1 MAFPE
6 IQFGTDG
13 WRARLGEGFT
23 TDRVIAV
30 VDALADTD
38 QMRNARRLEQ
48 PLLVAYDARFL
59 AEAFARLAAARLADA
74 GFKVL
79 LANAPTAT
87 PGICASIVKHGGAA
101 GIMLTASHNPPE
113 YLGIK
118 IKGSYG
124 GSATAKQIGLLVTE
138 LAKQPRS
145 SPERLVLFPSELS
158 GNVNLIDMNA
168 EHLAKLLDYV
178 VPSKNKAAIVHDA
191 MFGSGKG
198 LLAAALQGKGSQ
210 VVPVR
215 HDHNPGFAGLG
226 PEPLPERLE
235 PMFKAVRRS
244 KAALGIATD
253 GDADRVAAC
262 DAAGNYVY
270 PYEICALLIDHLS
283 RRMKKKGAVV
293 RNLATS
299 ELVRK
304 VAEDRKLEVVTT
316 PVGFKHI
323 VEQMFKGKVLIGG
336 EESGGIAIPEYLPER
351 DGILCGLLLREIII
365 QNKKPLRQLLDEL
378 YRRYGPSY
386 YQRQD
391 LHIAER
397 SKAAILEALNRR
409 PPENFGKD
417 KVLRLERL
425 DGFKFWL
432 ADDAWLLVRASGTE
446 PILRVYTE
454 GRDRKHVA
462 ALQSAFTTWLM
473 AISPDTL

>member
-23 TDRVIAV
+23 SDRVIAV
-30 VDALADTD
+30 IDALADTD
-38 QMRNARRLEQ
+38 HMRNARRVEQ
-48 PLLVAYDARFL
+48 PVLIAYDARFL
-59 AEAFARLAAARLADA
+59 AGDFARLAAARLADA
-74 GFKVL
+74 GFKTI
-79 LANAPTAT
+79 LADAPTAT
-87 PGICASIVKHGGAA
+87 PGICAAIVKRGAA
-101 GIMLTASHNPPE
+101 AGVMITASHNPPE

-124 GSATAKQIGLLVTE
+124 GSATAKQIGLLTAE
-138 LAKQPRS
+138 LAKQPRT
-145 SPERLVLFPSELS
+145 SPERLVQFPSVMPAS
-158 GNVNLIDMNA
+158 VNVIDMNA
-168 EHLAKLLDYV
+168 EHLAKMLDYV
-178 VPSKNKAAIVHDA
+178 TPSKSKVDIVHDA

-198 LLAAALQGKGSQ
+198 LLAAALAGKGGQ
-210 VVPVR
+210 VTPVR
-215 HDHNPGFAGLG
+215 HDNNPGFEGIG
-226 PEPLPERLE
+226 PEPVPERME
-235 PMFKAVRRS
+235 PMFKAVKRS
-244 KAALGIATD
+244 KAAFGIATD

-262 DAAGNYVY
+262 DAAGQYVY
-270 PYEICALLIDHLS
+270 PHEILALMIDHLS

-304 VAEDRKLEVVTT
+304 VAEDRKLEVITT

-336 EESGGIAIPEYLPER
+336 EESGGIAVPEYLPER
-351 DGILCGLLLREIII
+351 DGILCGLILREIVI
-365 QNKKPLRQLLDEL
+365 QNKKPLRKLLDDM
-378 YRRYGPSY
+378 YKRYGPSL

-397 SKAAILEALNRR
+397 SKTVVLEALNRR

-417 KVLRLERL
+417 KVVRLERL

-432 ADDAWLLVRASGTE
+432 ENNAWVLLRASGTE
-446 PILRVYTE
+446 PILRFYVE
-454 GRDRKHVA
+454 GRDQKHVA
-462 ALQSAFTTWLM
+462 ALQSAFKTWLK
-473 AISPDTL
+473 AIAPDAL